1 MDPYFS
7 PDRWEGRIGATN
19 DERTAGLGDAAVV
32 IVALTHAQ
40 LNSWWVAIGIG
51 FVVVLFLALL
61 LYLLTRFLAHVDQ
74 TVTHVSDATKG
85 LGRDIPVSLSD
96 QASESGTTG
105 PRRPRSQ

>member
-19 DERTAGLGDAAVV
+19 DERTVGLDGEAVL
-32 IVALTHAQ
+32 IGTLTHAQ

-61 LYLLTRFLAHVDQ
+61 LYLLTRFLAHVAQ
-74 TVTHVSDATKG
+74 TVNHVSDATKG
-85 LGRDIPVSLSD
+85 LREDIPVPLSD
-96 QASESGTTG
+96 QAGESRDTG
-105 PRRPRSQ
+105 PRRSRSQ